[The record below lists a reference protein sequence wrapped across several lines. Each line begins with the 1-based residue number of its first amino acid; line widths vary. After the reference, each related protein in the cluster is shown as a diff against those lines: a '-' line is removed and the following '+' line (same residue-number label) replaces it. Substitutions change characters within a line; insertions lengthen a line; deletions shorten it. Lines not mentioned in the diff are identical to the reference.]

1 MSLSAALRSTSIRWG
16 AVARFFH
23 WSVALLILAQAT
35 IGLYMIG
42 LPLSVAKLKIFL
54 LHKSLGLTVFALVLL
69 RLAWRLYDARPL
81 PPVGMATWQQR
92 LARLTHLALYLLLVV
107 MPLSGWVYNSASGF
121 PLPWFGLVQLPAIAP
136 TSKSLAAAAL
146 LVHKSAFWSLMVL
159 LALHVGA
166 ALDHHWRVGDDVL
179 RRMLP
184 FAKGGRS

>member
-1 MSLSAALRSTSIRWG
+1 MSLPIVLRSTSVRWG

-23 WSVALLILAQAT
+23 WSMALLIAVQAL

-42 LPLSVAKLKIFL
+42 LPLSLDKLRIFL
-54 LHKSLGLTVFALVLL
+54 LHKSLGLTVFALQLL
-69 RLAWRLYDARPL
+69 RLAWRLYDVRPQ
-81 PPVGMATWQQR
+81 PPPGMAAWQQR
-92 LARLTHLALYLLLVV
+92 VARLTHLALYLLLVV

-146 LVHKSAFWSLMVL
+146 LVHKTTFWSLMVL
-159 LALHVGA
+159 LAMHVGA

>member
-1 MSLSAALRSTSIRWG
+1 MSILTGLRSTSVRWG
-16 AVARFFH
+16 PAARFFH
-23 WSVALLILAQAT
+23 WSVALLIAAQALV
-35 IGLYMIG
+35 GLYMIG
-42 LPLSVAKLKIFL
+42 LPLSLSKLRIFL

-81 PPVGMATWQQR
+81 QPPGMAAWQLR
-92 LARLTHLALYLLLVV
+92 VARSTHLALYLLLVV

-146 LVHKSAFWSLMVL
+146 LVHKTAFWSLLAL
-159 LALHVGA
+159 LALHIGA
-166 ALDHHWRVGDDVL
+166 AFDHHWRVGDDVL

-184 FAKGGRS
+184 FVKRGRS

>member
-1 MSLSAALRSTSIRWG
+1 MNFLAALRSTSVRWG

-23 WSVALLILAQAT
+23 WSVALLIVAQAT

-42 LPLSVAKLKIFL
+42 LPLSLAKLKIFL
-54 LHKSLGLTVFALVLL
+54 LHKSLGLAVFALVLL
-69 RLAWRLYDARPL
+69 RLAWRLYDARPS
-81 PPVGMATWQQR
+81 PPAGMAAWQRR

-107 MPLSGWVYNSASGF
+107 MPLSGWVFNSASGF

-136 TSKSLAAAAL
+136 TSKPLAAAAL
-146 LVHKSAFWSLMVL
+146 LVHKTAFWSLMAL

-179 RRMLP
+179 RRMSP
-184 FAKGGRS
+184 FSKRGRS

>member
-1 MSLSAALRSTSIRWG
+1 MSILVALRSTSVRWG

-23 WSVALLILAQAT
+23 WSVALLIVAQAT

-42 LPLSVAKLKIFL
+42 LPLSLAKLKIFL

-69 RLAWRLYDARPL
+69 RLVWRLYDARPL
-81 PPVGMATWQQR
+81 PPAGMANWQQR
-92 LARLTHLALYLLLVV
+92 VARLTHLALYLLLVV

-121 PLPWFGLVQLPAIAP
+121 PLPWFGLFQLPAIAP
-136 TSKSLAAAAL
+136 TSKPLASAAL
-146 LVHKSAFWSLMVL
+146 LVHKTAFWSLLAL

>member
-1 MSLSAALRSTSIRWG
+1 MNFLAALRSTSVRWG

-23 WSVALLILAQAT
+23 WSVALLIVAQAT

-42 LPLSVAKLKIFL
+42 LPLSLAKLKMFL

-69 RLAWRLYDARPL
+69 RLAWRLCDARPL
-81 PPVGMATWQQR
+81 PPAGMAAWQQR

-107 MPLSGWVYNSASGF
+107 MPLSGWVFNSASGF

-136 TSKSLAAAAL
+136 TSKPLAAAAL
-146 LVHKSAFWSLMVL
+146 LVHKTAFWSLMAL

-184 FAKGGRS
+184 FVKRGRS